1 MPARRTAREHAWLL
15 NGFWDS
21 GLQLTAF
28 IFDEETQKNDKFL
41 DSFLRKRLLGLP
53 LSPEE
58 VPRSIR
64 LDPYYGK
71 AKKLQRSLPT
81 FNGPGMM
88 VREDVA
94 AILRRFRLGQS
105 LLHPMPVQLADGSPA
120 PCPPYF
126 MLCVGEQRVRVVP
139 ELSPGLEPDMYNPG
153 QLVRNAGLE
162 DPKDTIVLR
171 PEPDDVDLWCDPQ
184 QIDGFY
190 YSDAVHRALSAAG
203 FGRAFKP
210 LRCRVLALN

>member
-15 NGFWDS
+15 NGFWDP

-28 IFDEETQKNDKFL
+28 IFDEETQKDGDFRM
-41 DSFLRKRLLGLP
+41 SFLRKDSLGLP
-53 LSPEE
+53 LTPEE
-58 VPRSIR
+58 MPRSIR

-71 AKKLQRSLPT
+71 ARKLQRCPPT

-94 AILRRFRLGQS
+94 AILRRFRLGLS

-120 PCPPYF
+120 PCPQYF
-126 MLCVGEQRVRVVP
+126 MLCVGEQRERVIP
-139 ELSPGLEPDMYNPG
+139 ELSPGLEPTGHELQPFYWNFTD
-153 QLVRNAGLE
+153 
-162 DPKDTIVLR
+162 KDNIMLR
-171 PEPDDVDLWCDPQ
+171 AAPDDIDLWYDPQ
-184 QIDGFY
+184 QLKGFY
-190 YSDAVHRALSAAG
+190 YSDAIHRALSAAG